1 MIGEETHLALGKMW
15 NFKKWPI
22 FGTQRAVFG
31 PKNGISPKSLKIP
44 QNNFITS
51 LQTKNGKDWWRNAP
65 CTAQK
70 LKCPRSD
77 GRTDGQTDMLIAI
90 PFGFLP
96 RGKKGEYDS
105 CRQLFPHM
113 QKLGCALSKHLF
125 VQCRIEAF
133 YRKCFKKLAI
143 SLVLTM
149 TQDIKVSIV
158 EIVFSTLCR
167 FSQVILDLWFPRR
180 RQVQVFLTSLK

>member
-1 MIGEETHLALGKMW
+1 MYLVTPSET
-15 NFKKWPI
+15 N
-22 FGTQRAVFG
+22 
-31 PKNGISPKSLKIP
+31 NKSLRIVESSIEKV
-44 QNNFITS
+44 S
-51 LQTKNGKDWWRNAP
+51 LII
-65 CTAQK
+65 
-70 LKCPRSD
+70 S
-77 GRTDGQTDMLIAI
+77 
-90 PFGFLP
+90 
-96 RGKKGEYDS
+96 KKGEYGS

-167 FSQVILDLWFPRR
+167 FSQVILDL
-180 RQVQVFLTSLK
+180 